1 MIRIKWLVISISLI
15 FILSTIGLGMVIIS
29 YNYNLSIG
37 IQTQK
42 IYMETGPGYGN
53 THPPYPPTNSL
64 KNFAVDGITKVG
76 KYIITNKPIYINYT
90 APGPGPTPGPRP
102 PPPPP
107 PPPPNG
113 NGIEYVLEI
122 VNNTNIKN
130 IPINIYFNTSNNEL
144 PSNLAIYY
152 SIQSPTP
159 HPPPPPPGPQYI
171 KITLGQ
177 PIHLTTSAIYIS
189 FTISSG
195 TSSFSLYLIFVI
207 GGVIIQYSYPVYL
220 NE

>member
-15 FILSTIGLGMVIIS
+15 LILATISLGMVIIS
-29 YNYNLSIG
+29 YNYNLSVG
-37 IQTQK
+37 TQTQK

-64 KNFAVDGITKVG
+64 SNFAVDGITSVD

-90 APGPGPTPGPRP
+90 GPPS
-102 PPPPP
+102 
-107 PPPPNG
+107 PNK
-113 NGIEYVLEI
+113 IEYVLEI

-130 IPINIYFNTSNNEL
+130 IPINIYFNTSYENVNNEL

-152 SIQSPTP
+152 STKS
-159 HPPPPPPGPQYI
+159 PPPPPGPPGPQYTQ
-171 KITLGQ
+171 ITPGQ
-177 PIHLTTSAIYIS
+177 SIHLTTPAIYIS

>member
-15 FILSTIGLGMVIIS
+15 LILATISLGMVIIS
-29 YNYNLSIG
+29 YNYNLSVG
-37 IQTQK
+37 TQTQK

-53 THPPYPPTNSL
+53 THPPYPTTNSL

-76 KYIITNKPIYINYT
+76 SGTYVITNMPIYINYT
-90 APGPGPTPGPRP
+90 GGPP
-102 PPPPP
+102 
-107 PPPPNG
+107 

-130 IPINIYFNTSNNEL
+130 IPINIYFNTSNTL

-152 SIQSPTP
+152 STQSPTP
-159 HPPPPPPGPQYI
+159 NPPPPPPGPQYTQ
-171 KITLGQ
+171 ITPGQ

-189 FTISSG
+189 FTISSR
-195 TSSFSLYLIFVI
+195 TASSFSLYLIFVI
-207 GGVIIQYSYPVYL
+207 GGVIIQYIYPVYL

>member
-15 FILSTIGLGMVIIS
+15 LILATISLGMVIIS
-29 YNYNLSIG
+29 YNYNLSVG
-37 IQTQK
+37 TQTQK

-53 THPPYPPTNSL
+53 TRNGYPPTNSL
-64 KNFAVDGITKVG
+64 KNFAVDHITKVG
-76 KYIITNKPIYINYT
+76 SGTYVITNMPIYINYT
-90 APGPGPTPGPRP
+90 GPKPGPGPP
-102 PPPPP
+102 PPP
-107 PPPPNG
+107 

-130 IPINIYFNTSNNEL
+130 IPINIYFNTSNTL

-152 SIQSPTP
+152 STQSPTP
-159 HPPPPPPGPQYI
+159 NPPPPPPGPQYI
-171 KITLGQ
+171 KITPGQ

-189 FTISSG
+189 FTISLG

-207 GGVIIQYSYPVYL
+207 VGVIIQYSYPVYL

>member
-15 FILSTIGLGMVIIS
+15 LIFATISLGMVIIS
-29 YNYNLSIG
+29 YNYNLSVG
-37 IQTQK
+37 TQTQK

-53 THPPYPPTNSL
+53 TAKPYPQTNSL
-64 KNFAVDGITKVG
+64 NNFAVDGITKVG
-76 KYIITNKPIYINYT
+76 AGTYVITNMPIYINYT
-90 APGPGPTPGPRP
+90 GPPS
-102 PPPPP
+102 
-107 PPPPNG
+107 PNK
-113 NGIEYVLEI
+113 IEYVLEI

-130 IPINIYFNTSNNEL
+130 IPINIYFNTSNNNNL
-144 PSNLAIYY
+144 PSNLNIFY
-152 SIQSPTP
+152 STKS
-159 HPPPPPPGPQYI
+159 PPPPPGPPGPQYTQ
-171 KITLGQ
+171 ITPGQ
-177 PIHLTTSAIYIS
+177 PIHLTTPAIYIS

>member
-15 FILSTIGLGMVIIS
+15 LILATISLGMVIIS
-29 YNYNLSIG
+29 YNYNLSG
-37 IQTQK
+37 GTQTQK

-53 THPPYPPTNSL
+53 TGNGYPPTNSL
-64 KNFAVDGITKVG
+64 NNFAVDGITSVG

-90 APGPGPTPGPRP
+90 APPGPHGHSGPPGPPGP
-102 PPPPP
+102 PPQ
-107 PPPPNG
+107 N
-113 NGIEYVLEI
+113 IIYVLEI

-130 IPINIYFNTSNNEL
+130 IPINIYFNTSNTL
-144 PSNLAIYY
+144 PSNLKIYY
-152 SIQSPTP
+152 STQYPPLPTP
-159 HPPPPPPGPQYI
+159 PTGPLGPQYI
-171 KITLGQ
+171 EITPGQ

-207 GGVIIQYSYPVYL
+207 GGVIIQYSYPVSL

>member
-1 MIRIKWLVISISLI
+1 MIRKKWLVISISLI
-15 FILSTIGLGMVIIS
+15 LILASISLGMVIIS
-29 YNYNLSIG
+29 YNYNLSVG
-37 IQTQK
+37 TQTPK
-42 IYMETGPGYGN
+42 IYMETGPGYNN
-53 THPPYPPTNSL
+53 TAKPYPPTNSL
-64 KNFAVDGITKVG
+64 NNFAVDGITSVG

-90 APGPGPTPGPRP
+90 GQTGQGNN
-102 PPPPP
+102 
-107 PPPPNG
+107 PNK
-113 NGIEYVLEI
+113 IEYVLEI

-152 SIQSPTP
+152 STQSPSP
-159 HPPPPPPGPQYI
+159 PPPPPPGTPGQYI
-171 KITLGQ
+171 EITPGQ

-207 GGVIIQYSYPVYL
+207 GGVIIQYSYPVHL
-220 NE
+220 NNK

>member
-15 FILSTIGLGMVIIS
+15 LILATISLGMVIIG
-29 YNYNLSIG
+29 YNYNLSVG
-37 IQTQK
+37 TQTQK

-53 THPPYPPTNSL
+53 TNQPYPPTNSL
-64 KNFAVDGITKVG
+64 SNFAVDGITSVG

-90 APGPGPTPGPRP
+90 APGHGPGPRP
-102 PPPPP
+102 PSSK
-107 PPPPNG
+107 N
-113 NGIEYVLEI
+113 NIIYVLEI

-130 IPINIYFNTSNNEL
+130 IPINIYFNTSNTL

-152 SIQSPTP
+152 STQY
-159 HPPPPPPGPQYI
+159 PPPPTPPTGPLGPQYI
-171 KITLGQ
+171 EITPGQ

-189 FTISSG
+189 FTISLG
-195 TSSFSLYLIFVI
+195 KSSFSLYLIFVI